1 MQAHLLRRLSPLL
14 AMVAL
19 LAAQSGCKPTS
30 EGTVRVVVIGNG
42 PPKVADPAV
51 APLSKP
57 DAVLTANVAQGLVR
71 FDAGGNIVA
80 GLAERWNVSNDGLS
94 YIFRLA
100 STNWP
105 DGAKL
110 TAQQVA
116 RILKREIGPRS
127 RDPLRD
133 VLGGVED
140 VVAMTDRVLEIRL
153 VAPRPNLLPLLAQPE
168 FAIMRDGAGTGP
180 FQISSSASSGG
191 DLRLT
196 RQIELSDEEA
206 SRREELLLG
215 TSDTARAVGEFVQ
228 GQSDLVLGGTF
239 ADLPIATRVRLPRGS
254 LRFDPASGLFGLVPT
269 MAHGPF
275 DSADKRRLLSE
286 AIDRSSLVDSLAVP
300 GLAARATVLE
310 PGLDGTLAPVAPA
323 WFGTPL
329 TARHAALTATATRLF
344 GAEKPPIRLALPV
357 GPGADLLFARLAADW
372 SALGFQ
378 VVRAIDAAG
387 ADFILIDQVAPS
399 SSPAW
404 FVRSFRCGA
413 VPLCDPDADTLMQA
427 AREAPVPAQ
436 RYAFLAQAAGII
448 DSAQLFIPLTAPV
461 RWSLVGSRIQ
471 GFTGN
476 RYASHTLT
484 DLEQKLGVGE

>member
-1 MQAHLLRRLSPLL
+1 MQAALLRRFAPLL
-14 AMVAL
+14 A
-19 LAAQSGCKPTS
+19 LAALAALTGCKPNA
-30 EGTVRVVVIGNG
+30 EGTVRVVVIGKG
-42 PPKVADPAV
+42 TPKVSDPAEG
-51 APLSKP
+51 PLSGA
-57 DAVLTANVAQGLVR
+57 DALLTANVAQGLVR

-105 DGAKL
+105 DGRKL

-116 RILKREIGPRS
+116 RTLKREIGPRS

-133 VLGGVED
+133 VLGAVED

-168 FAIMRDGAGTGP
+168 FAIVRDGAGTGP
-180 FQISSSASSGG
+180 FQVSKGANGSA

-196 RQIELSDEEA
+196 REIELSDEEA

-215 TSDTARAVGEFVQ
+215 TSETARAVGEFVQ
-228 GQSDLVLGGTF
+228 GQADLVLGGTF
-239 ADLPIATRVRLPRGS
+239 ADLPIATRVRLPRAA

-269 MAHGPF
+269 AAVGPF
-275 DSADKRRLLSE
+275 DSAEKRRLLSE
-286 AIDRSSLVDSLAVP
+286 AIDRNALVDSLGVP
-300 GLAARATVLE
+300 GLTARATVLE

-323 WFGTPL
+323 WFGTPIAARRPGL
-329 TARHAALTATATRLF
+329 ITAAARLF

-372 SALGFQ
+372 GALGFQ
-378 VVRAIDAAG
+378 VVRANNAG
-387 ADFILIDQVAPS
+387 AADFSLIDVVAPS
-399 SSPAW
+399 TSPAW

-413 VPLCDPDADTLMQA
+413 VPVCDPDADTLLQS
-427 AREAPVPAQ
+427 AREAPVPPQ
-436 RYAFLAQAAGII
+436 RYAFLAQAAGMV
-448 DSAQLFIPLTAPV
+448 DTAQLFIPLTAPI
-461 RWSLVGSRIQ
+461 RWSLVGGRIQ

-484 DLEQKLGVGE
+484 DLEQKLGAGE